1 MLRKIRLYGRLARFI
16 GRRTL
21 YAAIDSAADA
31 IRFLLANFPKLEAHM
46 VEQHYKVFVGEYA
59 LTVDELGYPS
69 GTQEISIVPVIGG
82 AGGNFGRILAG
93 VALVALSF
101 INFGGTAFAGVLAK
115 GGAIGSG
122 LLFAVGSRLL
132 LGGIAAALS
141 PIPTLSQGV
150 DSVKD
155 PRKSY
160 NFNGIQQ
167 NSRQGLP
174 VPIVYGKTVT
184 GSVVISSSVDT
195 VEVVR

>member
-21 YAAIDSAADA
+21 YAAIDSATDA
-31 IRFLLANFPKLEAHM
+31 IRFLLANFPQLEAHM
-46 VEQHYKVFVGEYA
+46 AEQHYKVFVGEYA
-59 LTVDELGYPS
+59 LSVDELAYPS
-69 GTQEISIVPVIGG
+69 GMQDISIVPVIGG
-82 AGGNFGRILAG
+82 AGGTFGRILAG

-101 INFGGTAFAGVLAK
+101 VNFGGTALAGALAK
-115 GGAIGSG
+115 GAWASG
-122 LLFAVGSRLL
+122 LLFSLGSSLV

-141 PIPTLSQGV
+141 PVPTLPQGI
-150 DSVKD
+150 DSLKD

-160 NFNGIQQ
+160 NFSGIQQ

-174 VPIVYGKTVT
+174 VPIVYGRTVT

>member
-59 LTVDELGYPS
+59 LTVDELGHPS
-69 GTQEISIVPVIGG
+69 GTQEVSIVPVIGG

-101 INFGGTAFAGVLAK
+101 VSFGGTAFAGAFAK
-115 GGAIGSG
+115 GAWASGILFSLGSS
-122 LLFAVGSRLL
+122 LV
-132 LGGIAAALS
+132 LGGIASALS
-141 PIPTLSQGV
+141 PVPTLPQGI